1 MKKLFSLV
9 LLTFAI
15 FFSASVMAAQPKAE
29 EIIGKWQVH
38 PEYVSKILGELPQ
51 EEMGVAQM
59 ECCFEFCDNAKAKT
73 YIKARMQFA
82 VDDGIEMI
90 LDFDVLLDCSW
101 QYDDAKLFA
110 QYDNID
116 VTMNEIKLQPEN
128 TEFEML
134 MQMMKPQVLEK
145 FSSMIKESFN
155 NEPLMSGDG
164 VDIEGDK
171 MTIIDSNDGDTLV
184 LMRIVE

>member
-1 MKKLFSLV
+1 MKKLVSLI
-9 LLTFAI
+9 LLSFAI
-15 FFSASVMAAQPKAE
+15 FFSASVIAAQPKAE
-29 EIIGKWQVH
+29 EIIGKWQVC
-38 PEYVSKILGELPQ
+38 PEYVSKILGDVPQ
-51 EEMGVAQM
+51 EMGVAQM
-59 ECCFEFCDNAKAKT
+59 ECSFEFCDNAKAKT
-73 YIKARMQFA
+73 RIKAKMQFA
-82 VDDGIEMI
+82 VDDGVEMI

-101 QYDDAKLFA
+101 RYDDAKLFA

-128 TEFEML
+128 PQFEMV
-134 MQMMKPQVLEK
+134 MQMMKPQILEK

-171 MTIIDSNDGDTLV
+171 MTIIDSKDGDTLV

>member
-1 MKKLFSLV
+1 
-9 LLTFAI
+9 
-15 FFSASVMAAQPKAE
+15 
-29 EIIGKWQVH
+29 
-38 PEYVSKILGELPQ
+38 
-51 EEMGVAQM
+51 
-59 ECCFEFCDNAKAKT
+59 
-73 YIKARMQFA
+73 
-82 VDDGIEMI
+82 
-90 LDFDVLLDCSW
+90 
-101 QYDDAKLFA
+101 
-110 QYDNID
+110 
-116 VTMNEIKLQPEN
+116 
-128 TEFEML
+128 ML